1 MCPRAGEHPRRRR
14 AAAASILG
22 ACLVLRAAGP
32 GPAWASVRADDD
44 PVIAYLE
51 QHGLTDLVV
60 ARLEAR
66 FREALGDDR
75 IPIAERLA
83 VLYGRLLDETD
94 DDRERAVWER
104 RSREMLDQ
112 VPRANTETLRLTI
125 HKASYLRAERLAELH
140 RLRRASEPERAT
152 AVRLMSEAAAVM
164 SESHAHVRERVRRL
178 EAAEVSRSDLESGLI
193 DEQLADLEQMA
204 AQSAYYAG
212 WARYYQA
219 WLTNSTA
226 GLDEALRLLGRL
238 LQFDGALPTP
248 EETPDS
254 VLVGE
259 ASARAAIGI
268 ALCQAQAGR
277 PQTGLAWLDLVE
289 AANPQSQRLGAILP
303 GYRLVLLFAARQWST
318 IDSLVNQ
325 WRTDQALTVTLVR
338 LLAVLAL
345 EQSQLTGEE
354 SARRL
359 GEKAVNLLAEMG
371 ELRQVIEIADVF
383 RLDTLGGDSFILAYV
398 PAIKAYERAREA
410 HGLEEPAKDPIH
422 LALYKGAEEQLAATV
437 GRRDADQW
445 PDATRNARLL
455 IAWSRYFQNRLEPA
469 AVLFEEIARQ
479 TSGDESEAA
488 MWMHIVCREKQAAG
502 GSPSSVANL
511 RRALESFLERY
522 PSSSRAGRV
531 RLRLTVTKSSTPSHE
546 SVDELLS
553 IPAGS
558 DAYGAARHEAERLL
572 YLLFREA
579 SAASRIQTAQR
590 YLDVALPLLEGDER
604 RAFIAGGDA
613 AVREQY
619 LLRARRVLDVLLAR
633 GVARVSEARHILDRL
648 DTARAAG
655 LINLDAIADEL
666 DYRRF
671 QAQILS
677 GGFEEAARSCDEL
690 WRADPDSAFAQSA
703 CRALYTYA
711 VQDWQT
717 FAEGG
722 RLEETLRRV
731 VLYGRRALRAAG
743 DPPDASAP
751 ANAAIMINV
760 ADAAL
765 SIDRMASGGDA
776 EARALAE
783 RWFDLLIAAQPR
795 IYRVLRGAAMIAENR
810 RDTALAIDHWR
821 TAMTGSPESSA
832 EWFEAKF
839 NFLRLLA
846 EAEPGR
852 AAEVLRQHALL
863 YPQYG
868 PEPWG
873 ERLRALHNRV
883 GRGGDR

>member
-1 MCPRAGEHPRRRR
+1 MCPRAGDHHPRRGT
-14 AAAASILG
+14 AAAAILT
-22 ACLVLRAAGP
+22 ACVAIHAAGQA
-32 GPAWASVRADDD
+32 PARGDDD
-44 PVIAYLE
+44 PVIAYIE
-51 QHGLTDLVV
+51 RHGLTDLVV
-60 ARLEAR
+60 ARLEVR
-66 FREALGDDR
+66 FSEALGDDR

-83 VLYGRLLDETD
+83 VLYGRLLDEAD
-94 DDRERAVWER
+94 DDRERAEWER

-112 VPRANTETLRLTI
+112 VPHANTETLRLTI

-140 RLRRASEPERAT
+140 RLRRATESERAA
-152 AVRLMSEAAAVM
+152 AVRLMTETATVM
-164 SESHAHVRERVRRL
+164 SECHAQFRERVRRIETA
-178 EAAEVSRSDLESGLI
+178 EASRSDLESGLI
-193 DEQLADLEQMA
+193 DEQLANLEQLA

-219 WLTNSTA
+219 WLTNSTS

-248 EETPDS
+248 EETPES

-259 ASARAAIGI
+259 ASARAAIGV

-289 AANPQSQRLGAILP
+289 AANPQSQRLGVILP
-303 GYRLVLLFAARQWST
+303 GYRLVLLFSAQQWNS

-325 WRTDQALTVTLVR
+325 WRADQTLTGTLVR

-345 EQSQLTGEE
+345 EKSQMTGDE

-383 RLDTLGGDSFILAYV
+383 RLDTLGGDSYILAYV

-410 HGLEEPAKDPIH
+410 HGQEEPATDPIH
-422 LALYKGAEEQLAATV
+422 LALYKGAEDQLSATA

-455 IAWSRYFQNRLEPA
+455 IAWCRYFQNRLEQA

-479 TSGDESEAA
+479 TSGDESEGA

-522 PSSSRAGRV
+522 PSSGRAGRV
-531 RLRLTVTKSSTPSHE
+531 RLRLTVTKSSTPSQE

-558 DAYGAARHEAERLL
+558 DAYGAARNEAERLL
-572 YLLFREA
+572 YLLYRDA
-579 SAASRIQTAQR
+579 PATTRLQTAQR

-604 RAFIAGGDA
+604 RAFVAGGDA
-613 AVREQY
+613 KDREHY

-655 LINLDAIADEL
+655 LITLDTVSGEL

-671 QAQILS
+671 QAQTLS
-677 GGFEEAARSCDEL
+677 GGFDEAARSCDEL
-690 WRADPDSAFAQSA
+690 WQADPDSAFAQSA

-717 FAEGG
+717 FTEGS
-722 RLEETLRRV
+722 RVEETLRRI
-731 VLYGRRALRAAG
+731 VLYGRRALRGEG
-743 DPPDASAP
+743 DPPDASVP

-760 ADAAL
+760 AEAAL
-765 SIDRMASGGDA
+765 SIDRLVSGGD
-776 EARALAE
+776 EPARALAE
-783 RWFDLLIAAQPR
+783 QWFDLLIAAQPR
-795 IYRVLRGAAMIAENR
+795 NYRVLRGAAMIAEKR
-810 RDTALAIDHWR
+810 GRPTEAVDHWR
-821 TAMTGSPESSA
+821 TAMNGSPESSA

-846 EAEPGR
+846 DAEPGR

-863 YPQYG
+863 FPQYG

-873 ERLRALHNRV
+873 ERLRALHERL